1 LWAGARVLASP
12 QLLHAV
18 EIAGID
24 HVGIGSDYDGIQRT
38 PQELEDASCYMNLAR
53 GLRQRGFSNEELVKV
68 LGGNF
73 ERVYA
78 AVTGLGTAAERAQ
91 LVALE

>member
-1 LWAGARVLASP
+1 
-12 QLLHAV
+12 
-18 EIAGID
+18 
-24 HVGIGSDYDGIQRT
+24 
-38 PQELEDASCYMNLAR
+38 MNLAR
-53 GLRQRGFSNEELVKV
+53 GLRRRGFSDEELVKV

-78 AVTGLGTAAERAQ
+78 AVTGPGTAAERAQ